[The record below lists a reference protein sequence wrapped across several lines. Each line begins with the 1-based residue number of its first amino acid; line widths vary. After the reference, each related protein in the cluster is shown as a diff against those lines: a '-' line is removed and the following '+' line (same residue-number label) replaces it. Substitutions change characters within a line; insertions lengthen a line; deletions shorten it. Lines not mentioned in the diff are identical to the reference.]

1 MGNTAFST
9 IDGGVASTST
19 PTSGMLTY
27 SIIENS
33 SGQAV
38 NASLVDILNTDP
50 TLKFSIDIE

>member
-9 IDGGVASTST
+9 IDGGAASTST